1 MFWDGS
7 RWVEDA
13 RRDRSTRIGR
23 PHARATRWVSTI
35 VALLVIPALLIP
47 LSSAAAAATL
57 AVSGVPTPG
66 STLSVSGS
74 GLPPK
79 TRIDLQWDGTT
90 VRSLRVPSG
99 GRVTT
104 TFTIPSTAAI
114 GAHRLDIVGTTRST
128 NRTRAVLASAAVNVV
143 ATPPPTSAPTPTPPP
158 TSAPTPTPTPVP
170 PTATPTPTAPPTPSP
185 TPVPT
190 PTATA
195 VPTPAPT
202 ATPAPLAITGPTT
215 SGITATTATI
225 TWTLNAPATGQ
236 VEYGATTSYGQL
248 SAPESS
254 FNYTT
259 HIQSLSNLSAGSLY
273 HYRVKSTDQLG
284 RSVTSADATF
294 TTSSATPSPTPTAT
308 PTTSPTPTT
317 CTRTVNVDAT
327 GATDVTSAVQ
337 SFIDGS
343 PNGSVVC
350 FKAGGTY
357 KVNGQVHLSNRQGIT
372 LDGNGAT
379 VYQAVRGT
387 SSIVLVDYGSTDITI
402 RNLTIQGSNPS
413 PGLWSLTYE
422 HNHGLDLRGTLRVD
436 VGGVRVVNVG
446 GDGFYLA
453 GGYLPGGA
461 FRWADSI
468 HVHDSLVDGTGRM
481 GVAVTDGLSNT
492 VIDHSTFRH
501 IAYYTLDFEANGHVF
516 SGVAAGAVHVRFSD
530 NTLGSQPYSAGGSGQ
545 PTGHLFVVTGTS
557 GGGPADDIEVS
568 RNSVSG
574 RAVDVGVYNNGGLR
588 RNIRVVDNHSDTR
601 VGGPVMSFSGV
612 DTVRVTGNTQ
622 PLSNTTLVSTSG
634 CTSVTISAN
643 VVK

>member
-1 MFWDGS
+1 M
-7 RWVEDA
+7 
-13 RRDRSTRIGR
+13 
-23 PHARATRWVSTI
+23 H
-35 VALLVIPALLIP
+35 VALFGSGDRRARSSRRGGLLAF
-47 LSSAAAAATL
+47 LFAAAALPVASFVAAPPVDASTAYASISGTAYPGALVGFSGHGFRSSGTYLIQWGRTSPAMRILWTSTTGSFAAHLRIPTTASVGSHQIHFITISKTL
-57 AVSGVPTPG
+57 ASFYSRNGISRPPIPAGASSTYTVPVSV
-66 STLSVSGS
+66 
-74 GLPPK
+74 K
-79 TRIDLQWDGTT
+79 
-90 VRSLRVPSG
+90 
-99 GRVTT
+99 
-104 TFTIPSTAAI
+104 
-114 GAHRLDIVGTTRST
+114 
-128 NRTRAVLASAAVNVV
+128 
-143 ATPPPTSAPTPTPPP
+143 
-158 TSAPTPTPTPVP
+158 
-170 PTATPTPTAPPTPSP
+170 APPTT
-185 TPVPT
+185 TPP
-190 PTATA
+190 
-195 VPTPAPT
+195 
-202 ATPAPLAITGPTT
+202 
-215 SGITATTATI
+215 
-225 TWTLNAPATGQ
+225 
-236 VEYGATTSYGQL
+236 
-248 SAPESS
+248 
-254 FNYTT
+254 
-259 HIQSLSNLSAGSLY
+259 
-273 HYRVKSTDQLG
+273 
-284 RSVTSADATF
+284 
-294 TTSSATPSPTPTAT
+294 
-308 PTTSPTPTT
+308 PTT

-327 GATDVTSAVQ
+327 GATDVTSALQ
-337 SFIDGS
+337 SFVNAS

-357 KVNGQVHLSNRQGIT
+357 KVNGQLHISNRNHLRIE
-372 LDGNGAT
+372 GNGARIR
-379 VYQAVRGT
+379 QAVRGT
-387 SSIVLVDYGSTDITI
+387 KAIVLVDYGSTDITI

-436 VGGVRVVNVG
+436 IGGVRVVNVG

-516 SGVAAGAVHVRFSD
+516 NGVAAGAAHVRFSD
-530 NTLGSQPYSAGGSGQ
+530 NTLASQPYSGGGSGQ

-612 DTVRVTGNTQ
+612 NTVRVTGNTQ

-643 VVK
+643 VIR